1 MQINFRGGK
10 IYVGD
15 IMLKLFSVKNFR
27 SFGDEIIIDFS
38 NTRDEYG
45 FNEYCIKDGLISKA
59 MIYGKNGVGKSN
71 LGFAL
76 FDIVSV
82 LTDGHV
88 SQETMISSLFL
99 NADSKED
106 KATFHYEFI
115 LDRDEV
121 IYEYSKKDIK
131 TLATEELSINGSVIF
146 KYNFDKGEFENNG
159 LNLIGADSLNFELW
173 DNELSILKYII
184 SHSNMNTMPIIKKVA
199 NFVRRMIWFRSLQ
212 KNQFIGMKPEN
223 RNAIEDIIKN
233 NKVDDFAEFLYKVTD
248 QKYKLRGYINDDGKY
263 KIREVHECREID
275 FYTAASNGTK
285 TLTLFYGWMIHFSKA
300 SFIWMDEFDAFYHF
314 ELAKSI
320 VEEVLEFEN
329 AQVVITSHNTYLLD
343 NELLR
348 PDVYFYLKDGKLRSF
363 ADSTFREL
371 REGHD
376 IERLFRNGDF
386 EDE

>member
-1 MQINFRGGK
+1 M
-10 IYVGD
+10 GD

-27 SFGDEIIIDFS
+27 NFRDEIVIDFS
-38 NTRDEYG
+38 KTRDEYE
-45 FNEYCIKDGLISKA
+45 FNKYCIKDGLISKA

-82 LTDGHV
+82 LKAGHV
-88 SQETMISSLFL
+88 SQGTMISSLFL

-106 KATFHYEFI
+106 KATFHYEFL
-115 LDRDEV
+115 LDEDEV
-121 IYEYSKKDIK
+121 TYEYSKKDIN
-131 TLATEELSINGSVIF
+131 TLATEQLSINGSLIF
-146 KYNFDKGEFENNG
+146 KYNFDKREFENNN
-159 LNLIGADSLNFELW
+159 LNLIDAHSLNFELW
-173 DNELSILKYII
+173 DNQLSVLNYII
-184 SHSNMNTMPIIKKVA
+184 SHSNINTMPIIKKVV
-199 NFVRRMIWFRSLQ
+199 NFVRRMVWFRSLQ
-212 KNQFIGMKPEN
+212 ENQFIGMIPEN
-223 RNAIEDIIKN
+223 TNAIEDIIKN

-263 KIREVHECREID
+263 RIREVHECREID
-275 FYTAASNGTK
+275 FFTAASNGTK
-285 TLTLFYGWMIHFSKA
+285 ALTLLYGWMMHFSNA

-320 VEEVLEFEN
+320 VEEVMKFDN
-329 AQVVITSHNTYLLD
+329 AQVVIPSHNTYLLD

-348 PDVYFYLKDGKLRSF
+348 PDAYFYLKDGKLRSF